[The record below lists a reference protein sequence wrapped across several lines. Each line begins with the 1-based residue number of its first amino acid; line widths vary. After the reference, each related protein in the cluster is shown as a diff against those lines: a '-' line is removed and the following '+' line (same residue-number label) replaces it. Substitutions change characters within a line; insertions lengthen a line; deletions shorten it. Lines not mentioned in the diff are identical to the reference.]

1 VICLSDDDENYSS
14 TGKEKCSNVINTS
27 QNDALA
33 ANQTAHESDACDA
46 PNWIIDEK
54 DTIRIPELP
63 SKYSDLFKKP
73 FEVRCSS
80 IRFGVVEFDVES
92 EVLLMKETEFEMGLK
107 GMHVIKRATRTFM
120 CRCIQVVSQ
129 KTSI

>member
-1 VICLSDDDENYSS
+1 MICLSDDDENFSS
-14 TGKEKCSNVINTS
+14 KETCLNVANTK
-27 QNDALA
+27 QDDASA
-33 ANQTAHESDACDA
+33 TNQTAPESDASDT

-73 FEVRCSS
+73 FEMRCSS

-107 GMHVIKRATRTFM
+107 GMHAIERGTRTFM
-120 CRCIQVVSQ
+120 FRCIQVVSR